1 MNRLESTVS
10 HGSWRLHTET
20 VGAYQSEKKSLEFE
34 AERHET
40 AMESRSW
47 QTERT
52 AFQLFSAK
60 TFVCP
65 KCSRVCA
72 SRIGLTSH

>member
-10 HGSWRLHTET
+10 HGSWRLQTET
-20 VGAYQSEKKSLEFE
+20 VGAYQCEKKILEFE
-34 AERHET
+34 AERHEA
-40 AMESRSW
+40 AMERRSW

-52 AFQLFSAK
+52 ASQLFSAQ

-65 KCSRVCA
+65 KCSRVCV
-72 SRIGLTSH
+72 SRIGFYNH